1 MIEGPDG
8 RERGA
13 AAPRR
18 ANSTSPEHAAR
29 PKAEL
34 DEQERELA
42 LATEHP
48 RGTERR
54 RLLPYRDALNDAAVY
69 ARLPEADRD
78 VIVRW
83 AEVRR
88 RIIDRGVD
96 HDPKNLADPLLPAAR
111 LRAHVLEGERIA
123 AGTGPDHERADP
135 ARRRAGAAVTD
146 DGGDLIALVARIRCG
161 AT

>member
-1 MIEGPDG
+1 MID
-8 RERGA
+8 
-13 AAPRR
+13 
-18 ANSTSPEHAAR
+18 
-29 PKAEL
+29 
-34 DEQERELA
+34 ERELA

-88 RIIDRGVD
+88 RIVERGVD
-96 HDPKNLADPLLPAAR
+96 HDPANLADPLLPAAR
-111 LRAHVLEGERIA
+111 LRAHVLEGERLA
-123 AGTGPDHERADP
+123 
-135 ARRRAGAAVTD
+135 AGAATVAGGPGRGTRAPD
-146 DGGDLIALVARIRCG
+146 DGGDLIALVARIRSG
-161 AT
+161 AAS